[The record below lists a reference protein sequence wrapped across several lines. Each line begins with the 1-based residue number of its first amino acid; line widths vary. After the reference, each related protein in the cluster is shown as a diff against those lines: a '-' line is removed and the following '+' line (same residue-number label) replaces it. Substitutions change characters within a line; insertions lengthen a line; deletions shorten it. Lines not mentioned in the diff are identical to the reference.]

1 MNKAQIQCLCVF
13 SVFAVIGFGP
23 VSPGCLIGMYVVAM
37 RPAWFQRLLDDLYAG
52 KPLPPGPVSADAPA
66 ANRLSRKRC
75 FLGLLGLFIID
86 IAPAPV
92 TPAIAFIIIFS
103 RPAWFYR
110 LWAAVY
116 AA

>member
-23 VSPGCLIGMYVVAM
+23 ISPGCLIGMYVVAM
-37 RPAWFQRLLDDLYAG
+37 RPAWFQRLLGDLYAG
-52 KPLPPGPVSADAPA
+52 KPVPPCPVSAET
-66 ANRLSRKRC
+66 NRLSRKRC

-86 IAPAPV
+86 IAPVPV
-92 TPAIAFIIIFS
+92 TPTIAFFIIFS
-103 RPAWFYR
+103 RPVWFYR